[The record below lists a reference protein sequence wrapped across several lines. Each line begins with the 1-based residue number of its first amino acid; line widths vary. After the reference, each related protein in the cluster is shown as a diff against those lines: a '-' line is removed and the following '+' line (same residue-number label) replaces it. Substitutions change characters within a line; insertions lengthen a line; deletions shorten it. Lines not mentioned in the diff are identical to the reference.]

1 MFDLLG
7 NSPTDK
13 VTKEKKAKLEAP
25 LEEVAKEVDDERQI
39 SKIIAITRSHSGYQS
54 EKEKLLPWE
63 KFHANHRHLGKNL
76 LNQALRWARAW
87 ST

>member
-7 NSPTDK
+7 DSPTDK
-13 VTKEKKAKLEAP
+13 LTKEKKAKLEEQ
-25 LEEVAKEVDDERQI
+25 LEEVAKEVDDEHQI
-39 SKIIAITRSHSGYQS
+39 SKIIAITRSHSGYRP

-63 KFHANHRHLGKNL
+63 KFHSNHRHLAMNL
-76 LNQALRWARAW
+76 LNQALRWAQAW

>member
-13 VTKEKKAKLEAP
+13 VAKEKKAKLEER
-25 LEEVAKEVDDERQI
+25 LKEVAKEVDDERQI
-39 SKIIAITRSHSGYQS
+39 SKIIALTRSHSGYRP

-63 KFHANHRHLGKNL
+63 KFHANHHHLAKNL